1 MAITLRTAP
10 PGGGKSYTAV
20 RALVEA
26 LLAGRCVA
34 GNVQLVE
41 DWPERIARRHW
52 PFWVRR
58 LRRRRF
64 LAEARSR
71 YHFTEDLGELF
82 RLRLAGK
89 GEGRGLMVLDEAH
102 NWMNARSWS
111 ASDRAEIVR
120 FFSQHRKLGWDV
132 ELIAQ
137 QPEMIDKQVRAL
149 AEYIAYGRNLN
160 KAKWG
165 GVRIFPVN
173 LFLVV
178 VTWHASERVVV
189 ERKLF
194 RLVKWIAALYDH
206 EATFG
211 GLIADDA
218 EGGAIPFPS
227 PPESRGQ
234 RRPPDGRTRPG
245 AAARPG
251 PAASSPSWG
260 AEGHEEALLGEEE
273 GEPEGGEPAR
283 DYAHPGP

>member
-20 RALVEA
+20 RGVVEA
-26 LLAGRCVA
+26 ILSGKAVA
-34 GNVQLVE
+34 GNVQLVD

-58 LRRRRF
+58 RRRRQF
-64 LAEARSR
+64 LQEARHR

-82 RLRLAGK
+82 RLRLSGR

-149 AEYIAYGRNLN
+149 AEYVAYGRNLK

-211 GLIADDA
+211 GLIADEA

-227 PPESRGQ
+227 PPEDRGQ
-234 RRPPDGRTRPG
+234 RRPGDGRTRPG
-245 AAARPG
+245 AAGRPG
-251 PAASSPSWG
+251 LAAAIVADGREDWRECSFCEEDEDPDGREETHDYRAPAP
-260 AEGHEEALLGEEE
+260 
-273 GEPEGGEPAR
+273 
-283 DYAHPGP
+283 